1 MLFTFPSRYWS
12 AIGLSGVFSLA
23 GWSRRIHAG
32 FLVSRAT
39 QDTTPLR
46 LASRTRLSRPVAA
59 LSSAFR
65 SPSSCVHVVL
75 LPSGRRNVRS
85 LGSSPFARHY
95 WGNHSYFLFLRVLRC
110 FSSPR
115 SPSPYEGECHV
126 FNMTGC
132 PIRKSADQRPFAP
145 PRGFS
150 QLITSF
156 IASESQGIR
165 HVPFFPF
172 TSPRTGVPCGWIYFR
187 LPPYRA
193 GCLYCH
199 TMS

>member
-1 MLFTFPSRYWS
+1 M
-12 AIGLSGVFSLA
+12 LA
-23 GWSRRIHAG
+23 GLKH
-32 FLVSRAT
+32 
-39 QDTTPLR
+39 
-46 LASRTRLSRPVAA
+46 
-59 LSSAFR
+59 
-65 SPSSCVHVVL
+65 VHVRSFHALWRNFPDPSIPWMKTFVPVL
-75 LPSGRRNVRS
+75 QPRACRNKRG
-85 LGSSPFARHY
+85 LGYSRFARHY
-95 WGNHSYFLFLRVLRC
+95 SGNHSYFLFLRVLRC

-187 LPPYRA
+187 LPPNRA

>member
-1 MLFTFPSRYWS
+1 M
-12 AIGLSGVFSLA
+12 A
-23 GWSRRIHAG
+23 
-32 FLVSRAT
+32 RAT
-39 QDTTPLR
+39 QDAGRSQTCSCTQLSCTLAELSRSFHSMDENLCASPTTPR
-46 LASRTRLSRPVAA
+46 LPEQARFGLFP
-59 LSSAFR
+59 FR
-65 SPSSCVHVVL
+65 SPL
-75 LPSGRRNVRS
+75 LGES
-85 LGSSPFARHY
+85 LD
-95 WGNHSYFLFLRVLRC
+95 YFLFLRVLRC

>member
-1 MLFTFPSRYWS
+1 M
-12 AIGLSGVFSLA
+12 LA
-23 GWSRRIHAG
+23 GLKH
-32 FLVSRAT
+32 
-39 QDTTPLR
+39 
-46 LASRTRLSRPVAA
+46 
-59 LSSAFR
+59 
-65 SPSSCVHVVL
+65 VHVRSFHALWRNFPDPSIPWMKTFVPVL
-75 LPSGRRNVRS
+75 QPRACRNKRG
-85 LGSSPFARHY
+85 LGYSRFARHY
-95 WGNHSYFLFLRVLRC
+95 SGNHSYFLFLRVLRC

-115 SPSPYEGECHV
+115 LPSPYEGECHV

>member
-1 MLFTFPSRYWS
+1 MGP
-12 AIGLSGVFSLA
+12 AD
-23 GWSRRIHAG
+23 SRRIPRVPRYSGYGLQRRSLREWGSH
-32 FLVSRAT
+32 
-39 QDTTPLR
+39 PLR
-46 LASRTRLSRPVAA
+46 PGFPARHTSLMRRKAPA
-59 LSSAFR
+59 LQPR
-65 SPSSCVHVVL
+65 GC
-75 LPSGRRNVRS
+75 RNIRG
-85 LGSSPFARHY
+85 LGSSPVARRY

>member
-1 MLFTFPSRYWS
+1 MKTFVPVLQPRACRNKRGLGYSR
-12 AIGLSGVFSLA
+12 
-23 GWSRRIHAG
+23 
-32 FLVSRAT
+32 
-39 QDTTPLR
+39 
-46 LASRTRLSRPVAA
+46 
-59 LSSAFR
+59 
-65 SPSSCVHVVL
+65 
-75 LPSGRRNVRS
+75 
-85 LGSSPFARHY
+85 FARHY
-95 WGNHSYFLFLRVLRC
+95 SGNHSYFLFLRVLRC

-172 TSPRTGVPCGWIYFR
+172 TSPRTG
-187 LPPYRA
+187 YRA
-193 GCLYCH
+193 DGYTFDCRPIGRVACIVTPCH
-199 TMS
+199 RPEWDHPRVSPRRTDLWRITDSNR

>member
-1 MLFTFPSRYWS
+1 M
-12 AIGLSGVFSLA
+12 
-23 GWSRRIHAG
+23 
-32 FLVSRAT
+32 SRAT

-115 SPSPYEGECHV
+115 WPPAKPDDIPSGYRVVPFGDPRIKGHLRLPAA
-126 FNMTGC
+126 F
-132 PIRKSADQRPFAP
+132 RSLSRPSSP
-145 PRGFS
+145 PRAKAS
-150 QLITSF
+150 AMCPSF
-156 IASESQGIR
+156 LLRLHARGYRADGYTFDCRPIGRVACIVTPCHRPEWDHPR
-165 HVPFFPF
+165 V
-172 TSPRTGVPCGWIYFR
+172 SPRRTDLWRITDSNR
-187 LPPYRA
+187 
-193 GCLYCH
+193 
-199 TMS
+199 

>member
-1 MLFTFPSRYWS
+1 M
-12 AIGLSGVFSLA
+12 LA
-23 GWSRRIHAG
+23 GLKH
-32 FLVSRAT
+32 
-39 QDTTPLR
+39 
-46 LASRTRLSRPVAA
+46 
-59 LSSAFR
+59 
-65 SPSSCVHVVL
+65 VHVRSFHALWRNFPEPSIPWMKTFVPVL
-75 LPSGRRNVRS
+75 QPRACRNKRG
-85 LGSSPFARHY
+85 LGYSRFARHY
-95 WGNHSYFLFLRVLRC
+95 SGNHSYFLFLRVLRC

-115 SPSPYEGECHV
+115 SPSPYEGEYHV

-187 LPPYRA
+187 LPPNRA

>member
-1 MLFTFPSRYWS
+1 MT
-12 AIGLSGVFSLA
+12 
-23 GWSRRIHAG
+23 
-32 FLVSRAT
+32 RAT
-39 QDTTPLR
+39 QDTGRPQTCSCTQLSFHALWRNFPEPSIPWMKTFVPVLQPR
-46 LASRTRLSRPVAA
+46 ACRNKRGLGYSR
-59 LSSAFR
+59 
-65 SPSSCVHVVL
+65 
-75 LPSGRRNVRS
+75 
-85 LGSSPFARHY
+85 FARHY
-95 WGNHSYFLFLRVLRC
+95 SGNHSYFLFLRVLRC